1 MVNHVIKEEIRETK
15 EEEQELIKLV
25 SEIVSKVRS
34 DGDSAIKEYTSL
46 FDKVELD
53 NVLFT
58 REEIASI
65 IDLVPNEVKELIDTN
80 ISRIRKF
87 AEFQLSMYKDMEM
100 EVDGGETILGQRIVP
115 LESVGVYVPGG
126 RFPLLSSAPMVIVPA
141 KVAGVKRIIAATPPG
156 RNRPDPSVIYG
167 IVKSGANEILKAG
180 GAQAIAAMAYGT
192 ETVRKVDKI
201 IGPGNKYVNEAK
213 RQVFGA
219 VGIDLLAGP
228 SEVLII
234 ADETAD
240 PIKVV
245 YDLLAQAEHD
255 VAARSCLVTTSEKL
269 ALYVDKKMDDFINS
283 LSTREIL
290 KVSWKQKG
298 CIVLSDSLDDAIE
311 YANSYAPEHLE
322 LHLSKESEKI
332 AFQKLR
338 NYGSLFLNEM
348 TPVVFS
354 DKLIGT
360 NHTLPTSGAARYT
373 GGLSVGSFLK
383 ILTYQKVLGTNSLRY
398 LSERAFKQS
407 TIEGLAGHAK
417 SAALRKS
424 ES

>member
-34 DGDSAIKEYTSL
+34 NGDSAIKEYTSL

-290 KVSWKQKG
+290 KVSWK
-298 CIVLSDSLDDAIE
+298 
-311 YANSYAPEHLE
+311 
-322 LHLSKESEKI
+322 
-332 AFQKLR
+332 
-338 NYGSLFLNEM
+338 
-348 TPVVFS
+348 
-354 DKLIGT
+354 
-360 NHTLPTSGAARYT
+360 
-373 GGLSVGSFLK
+373 
-383 ILTYQKVLGTNSLRY
+383 
-398 LSERAFKQS
+398 
-407 TIEGLAGHAK
+407 
-417 SAALRKS
+417 
-424 ES
+424 

>member
-1 MVNHVIKEEIRETK
+1 MVNRVIKEEILQTK

-34 DGDSAIKEYTSL
+34 NGDSAIKEYTSL
-46 FDKVELD
+46 FDQVKLD

-58 REEIASI
+58 KEEIASS

-87 AEFQLSMYKDMEM
+87 AEFQLSMYKEMEL
-100 EVDGGETILGQRIVP
+100 EVDGGETILGQRVLP
-115 LESVGVYVPGG
+115 VESVGVYVPGG
-126 RFPLLSSAPMVIVPA
+126 RFPLLSSALMAIVPA
-141 KVAGVKRIIAATPPG
+141 KVAGVERIIAATPPG
-156 RNRPDPSVIYG
+156 KNRPDPSVIYG

-192 ETVRKVDKI
+192 ESVKKVDKI
-201 IGPGNKYVNEAK
+201 VGPGNKYVNEAK

-240 PIKVV
+240 PIKVG

-255 VAARSCLVTTSEKL
+255 VAARSCLVTTSAKL
-269 ALYVDKKMDDFINS
+269 ASDVEKKMDDLINS
-283 LSTREIL
+283 LSTKEIL

-298 CIVLSDSLDDAIE
+298 SIILSESLDDAIE

-322 LHLSKESEKI
+322 LHLSKESEKV
-332 AFQKLR
+332 AFRKLR

-360 NHTLPTSGAARYT
+360 NHILPTNAAARYT

-383 ILTYQKVLGTNSLRY
+383 ILTYQKVRGTNSLRY

-417 SAALRKS
+417 SAALRMS

>member
-1 MVNHVIKEEIRETK
+1 MIKEEIRETK

-34 DGDSAIKEYTSL
+34 NGDSAIKEYTSL